1 MEKEKNDVQAELD
14 KYRETG
20 IAYLSEK
27 DEDLDFTELSPE
39 KQD

>member
-1 MEKEKNDVQAELD
+1 MEKPKNDVQAELD

-20 IAYLSEK
+20 VAYLSAEDK
-27 DEDLDFTELSPE
+27 DLDFANLSPE